1 MIVTEEEAKTKWCRH
16 ARVSVGYGPYENA
29 TTGFAVF
36 NRASEKHKVP
46 ENSLCIGSGCMA
58 WEWVGGWSRDDHT
71 GLNGPITPAKGYCGA
86 K

>member
-16 ARVSVGYGPYENA
+16 VVASHTNPRM
-29 TTGFAVF
+29 GFAGDTGPRTH
-36 NRASEKHKVP
+36 N
-46 ENSLCIGSGCMA
+46 CIGSECMA
-58 WEWVGGWSRDDHT
+58 WEWVGGWSRDDRS